1 MNAVVKVDK
10 TGKLEIP
17 ADLVK
22 MLGFEQG
29 EEFVVVKASI
39 ADYVEMVILPKFQPS
54 QSMAKKVTLE
64 LEYDPETHQY
74 VAACPE
80 LDLATAGDGEEE
92 AFEDLVEAMEEY
104 AQDYLER
111 LDLFASS
118 PNRGAHLPLI
128 LSIASCTSKSDIQE
142 LLAAPLKRRLSNDI
156 KRESYDGAEPS
167 AA

>member
-22 MLGFEQG
+22 ELGFERD
-29 EEFVVVKASI
+29 EELVVVKAGV
-39 ADYVEMVILPKFQPS
+39 AEHVEMVILPKCQPS
-54 QSMAKKVTLE
+54 QPVVKKLALE

-80 LDLATAGDGEEE
+80 LDLATAGDRKEE
-92 AFEDLVEAMEEY
+92 AVEDLVEAMEEY

-128 LSIASCTSKSDIQE
+128 LSIASCASKADIRE
-142 LLAAPLKRRLSNDI
+142 LLVAPLKRID
-156 KRESYDGAEPS
+156 
-167 AA
+167 

>member
-1 MNAVVKVDK
+1 MNAVIKIDK
-10 TGKLEIP
+10 TGNLEIP

-22 MLGFEQG
+22 KLGFEQG
-29 EEFVVVKASI
+29 EELVVFKAGV
-39 ADYVEMVILPKFQPS
+39 AGYVDMLILPKFQLS
-54 QSMAKKVTLE
+54 QPVVKKLTLE

-92 AFEDLVEAMEEY
+92 AIDDLVEAMEEY

-118 PNRGAHLPLI
+118 PNRRAHLPLI
-128 LSIASCTSKSDIQE
+128 LSIASCASKADMRG
-142 LLAAPLKRRLSNDI
+142 LLETPLKRI
-156 KRESYDGAEPS
+156 G
-167 AA
+167 

>member
-1 MNAVVKVDK
+1 MNTVVKVDE

-22 MLGFEQG
+22 TLGFEQG
-29 EEFVVVKASI
+29 EELVVVKAGV
-39 ADYVEMVILPKFQPS
+39 AENMEMAILPKFRYS
-54 QSMAKKVTLE
+54 QSMVKKLTLE
-64 LEYDPETHQY
+64 LEYDPETQQY

-92 AFEDLVEAMEEY
+92 AVEDLVEAMEEY

-118 PNRGAHLPLI
+118 PNRSAHLPLI
-128 LSIASCTSKSDIQE
+128 LSIASKEC
-142 LLAAPLKRRLSNDI
+142 
-156 KRESYDGAEPS
+156 
-167 AA
+167 

>member
-1 MNAVVKVDK
+1 MNAVIKVDK

-22 MLGFEQG
+22 ELGFERD
-29 EEFVVVKASI
+29 EELVVVKASV
-39 ADYVEMVILPKFQPS
+39 AEHVEMVILSRLQPS
-54 QSMAKKVTLE
+54 QAMVERLTLE

-80 LDLATAGDGEEE
+80 LDLAAAGDREEE
-92 AFEDLVEAMEEY
+92 AIEDLVEAMEEY

-111 LDLFASS
+111 LDLFAGS

-128 LSIASCTSKSDIQE
+128 LSIASCASKADIQE
-142 LLAAPLKRRLSNDI
+142 LLAAPLKQVD
-156 KRESYDGAEPS
+156 
-167 AA
+167 

>member
-1 MNAVVKVDK
+1 MNAVVKVDE

-22 MLGFEQG
+22 TLGFEQG
-29 EEFVVVKASI
+29 EELVVVKAGV
-39 ADYVEMVILPKFQPS
+39 AENMEMAILPKFRYS
-54 QSMAKKVTLE
+54 QSMVKKLTLE
-64 LEYDPETHQY
+64 LEYDPETQQY

-92 AFEDLVEAMEEY
+92 AVEDLVEAMEEY

-118 PNRGAHLPLI
+118 PNRSAHLPLI
-128 LSIASCTSKSDIQE
+128 LSIASTESE
-142 LLAAPLKRRLSNDI
+142 LCL
-156 KRESYDGAEPS
+156 G
-167 AA
+167 

>member
-1 MNAVVKVDK
+1 MNTVVKVDE

-22 MLGFEQG
+22 TLGFEQG
-29 EEFVVVKASI
+29 EELVVVKAGV
-39 ADYVEMVILPKFQPS
+39 AENMEMAILPKFRYS
-54 QSMAKKVTLE
+54 QSMVKKLTLE
-64 LEYDPETHQY
+64 LEYDPETQQY

-92 AFEDLVEAMEEY
+92 AVEDLVEAMEEY

-118 PNRGAHLPLI
+118 PNRSAHLPLI
-128 LSIASCTSKSDIQE
+128 LSIASKE
-142 LLAAPLKRRLSNDI
+142 
-156 KRESYDGAEPS
+156 
-167 AA
+167 

>member
-1 MNAVVKVDK
+1 MNVVIKVDK

-22 MLGFEQG
+22 ELGFEQG
-29 EEFVVVKASI
+29 EEFVVVKANV
-39 ADYVEMVILPKFQPS
+39 AGHVEMVILPKFQPYVPVL
-54 QSMAKKVTLE
+54 KKLTLE
-64 LEYDPETHQY
+64 LEFDLETHQY

-80 LDLATAGDGEEE
+80 LDLATAGDREEE
-92 AFEDLVEAMEEY
+92 AVEDLVEAMEEY

-128 LSIASCTSKSDIQE
+128 LSIASCASKADMRG
-142 LLAAPLKRRLSNDI
+142 LLATPLKGI
-156 KRESYDGAEPS
+156 G
-167 AA
+167 

>member
-1 MNAVVKVDK
+1 MSAVVKVDK

-22 MLGFEQG
+22 ELGFEQG
-29 EEFVVVKASI
+29 EELVVVKANV
-39 ADYVEMVILPKFQPS
+39 AEHVKMVILPKFQPS
-54 QSMAKKVTLE
+54 QPLVKKKLTLE

-80 LDLATAGDGEEE
+80 LDLATAGDREDE
-92 AFEDLVEAMEEY
+92 AVEDLVESMEEY
-104 AQDYLER
+104 VQDYLER

-128 LSIASCTSKSDIQE
+128 LSIASCASKADIRG
-142 LLAAPLKRRLSNDI
+142 LLAVPLKRI
-156 KRESYDGAEPS
+156 G
-167 AA
+167 

>member
-22 MLGFEQG
+22 KLGFEQ
-29 EEFVVVKASI
+29 EEELVVIKANV
-39 ADYVEMVILPKFQPS
+39 AENMRMAILPKLRSS
-54 QSMAKKVTLE
+54 QSTVKKLTLE
-64 LEYDPETHQY
+64 LEYDSETHQY

-80 LDLATAGDGEEE
+80 LDLAVAAAEEE
-92 AFEDLVEAMEEY
+92 EVVEDLIESMDEY

-118 PNRGAHLPLI
+118 PNRGTHLPLI
-128 LSIASCTSKSDIQE
+128 LLIAGCASKADIRG
-142 LLAAPLKRRLSNDI
+142 LLSRPLNEVI
-156 KRESYDGAEPS
+156 
-167 AA
+167 